1 MCFGS
6 LLDLPEYAASFVNYK
21 ALKKLIKQ
29 LSATPTIPAQR
40 TAEEIAQDGT
50 LDPQASLR
58 ANKEV
63 FFFRLEREIEKV
75 NAFYLQKESEFS
87 LRLKTLVDKKRVVQS
102 RTISNSKAPSNYM
115 ALFEGFQQFDGDLNK
130 LQQFVEINETAMSK
144 ILKKWDKTS
153 KSRMKELYLHR
164 AVEVQPCF
172 NREVLRDLSDRATTG
187 RLELEAWAEGENLQF
202 DTARPL
208 DRAAPA
214 FGTEEEELDLQILQS
229 ASTGN
234 LQTLREWVA
243 KLHSLSDAR
252 DRATRTFLTAIN
264 GFSDEVLALLLESGL
279 VDIHAEDDINERN
292 CLHEAAISG
301 RDFVLKAGLTASV
314 DIARPDVYGR
324 IPLHYACMHGR
335 VDMVREL
342 LLVGPHTVDMMDHDN
357 FTPLIHSIVKR
368 QLACAEQVLFSN
380 ARIDPFSDSDH
391 IPLNLACQHGSLPIV
406 KMLLERKAQLLPDA
420 EGLYTPTYD
429 KLYQWTPLFHAAS
442 EGCVP
447 CLRTLLE
454 LGVDAKV
461 ADEKGLS
468 AMYYAAWEGH
478 LECMLLLWAQPSH
491 ERPPQRPLDVL
502 NGKVFVQLLFDQ
514 GNLGSIAFDQAGR
527 HPAARMTISSKL
539 SDLIP
544 RTIMLP
550 IQDDSRTISFHV
562 DNLDTFAVDFEIFP
576 TFGSKVIAKSVA
588 LPVVFRAENSSTGSC
603 CLPLFDPRL
612 RAIGQLRFNFQVI
625 KPYHGDPLEITHFA
639 TYWKATSAVD
649 SEHNG
654 LVTGSSL
661 SGDYVQL
668 FVQLTRD
675 RVPVVYPQF
684 LINHHGIDIP
694 VCQLTYAQFQAI
706 GAGRNV
712 NQEQIFHFLKTQAVH
727 DMPQTH
733 RILAASF
740 TSLREIL
747 RQLPTDLSI
756 NLSILYPSGPE
767 EKSLDMNSLAD
778 VNSFADAI
786 LTEVFDHARI
796 ARDQNPDFMRSVVF
810 TSYNPNICTAL
821 NWKQPNYPVL
831 LCNDLGQ
838 IRDLARNVDSLPHVN
853 SSGRASMSIKESA
866 RIAQSNNFMG
876 LICRSSLLNV
886 VPALVETIKEL
897 GLVLVADTS
906 DETGQSDRG
915 DALSAANTMG
925 VAEWAYRMPDGV
937 NGVMKAN
944 GVLSSEGSLTGFLL
958 VPLFG
963 THQTALSDFLVF
975 TRRLARSLGPDRLEG
990 VLDRLDHD
998 VFKVSDP
1005 FHAQQS
1011 HRRKAKRKVQ
1021 RGQGQVDAQCCPS
1034 VFTAQFAQSLRQRVA
1049 LFLGLRPALRGSRI
1063 EAPVRSLLGE
1073 RDRSRPGARRRRHSG
1088 WRRKGNAGVEGALIV
1103 DLCSNAAGCE
1113 IQDRMEGRKDMVNM
1127 LGSIQAMPNELG
1139 LREGEVSRFF
1149 SRVIGA
1155 ILPVGSGPIG
1165 VT

>member
-1 MCFGS
+1 
-6 LLDLPEYAASFVNYK
+6 
-21 ALKKLIKQ
+21 
-29 LSATPTIPAQR
+29 
-40 TAEEIAQDGT
+40 
-50 LDPQASLR
+50 
-58 ANKEV
+58 
-63 FFFRLEREIEKV
+63 
-75 NAFYLQKESEFS
+75 
-87 LRLKTLVDKKRVVQS
+87 LKTLVDKKRVIQS
-102 RTISNSKAPSNYM
+102 RTVSNSKAPSNFV

-172 NREVLRDLSDRATTG
+172 NREVLRDLSDRATTA

-202 DTARPL
+202 DTSRPTE
-208 DRAAPA
+208 RAGAP
-214 FGTEEEELDLQILQS
+214 FGTEEEELDLQVLQS

-234 LQTLREWVA
+234 LQTLREWIA
-243 KLHSLSDAR
+243 KLLSFPDSR
-252 DRATRTFLTAIN
+252 DRATRTFLNAIN
-264 GFSDEVLALLLESGL
+264 GFADDVLGLLLESGL

-301 RDFVLKAGLTASV
+301 RDFVFKAGLTAGV
-314 DIARPDVYGR
+314 DFSRSDVYGR

-342 LLVGPHTVDMMDHDN
+342 LAAGPQTVDVMDHDN
-357 FTPLIHSIVKR
+357 FTPLIHSIVKN
-368 QLACAEQVLFSN
+368 QLACAEQVLHSN
-380 ARIDPFSDSDH
+380 ARIDPASESDH

-406 KMLLERKAQLLPDA
+406 KMLLERKARLLPDA
-420 EGLYTPTYD
+420 EGLYPQHMVARASQSPDLLLLLKQHGADLDQRD
-429 KLYQWTPLFHAAS
+429 KLYQWTPLFHASS

-461 ADEKGLS
+461 NDEKGLS

-478 LECMLLLWAQPSH
+478 LECMLLLWAQPSQSR
-491 ERPPQRPLDVL
+491 RPSQRPLDLL
-502 NGKVFVQLLFDQ
+502 NGVSFHEPGMMEDSGAMRRASSADMDIADGIPDLELPPPIIPLRRYGHNFLDKKVFVQLLFDQ

-527 HPAARMTISSKL
+527 HPAARLTISSKL

-544 RTIMLP
+544 RTIVLP

-588 LPVVFRAENSSTGSC
+588 LPVVFGAEKSSTGSC

-675 RVPVVYPQF
+675 RVPVLYPQF
-684 LINHHGIDIP
+684 MINHHGIDIP
-694 VCQLTYAQFQAI
+694 VCHLSYAQFQSL
-706 GAGRNV
+706 GAERGV
-712 NQEQIFHFLKTQAVH
+712 NQQEILQYLGTQAVN

-733 RILAASF
+733 RLLAASF
-740 TSLREIL
+740 MSLREVL
-747 RQLPTDLSI
+747 RQLPIDLNV
-756 NLSILYPSGPE
+756 NLSILYPSGAE
-767 EKSLDMNSLAD
+767 EKSLDLTALAD

-786 LTEVFDHARI
+786 LTDVFDHARV
-796 ARDQNPDFMRSVVF
+796 ARENSPDFMRSIVF

-821 NWKQPNYPVL
+821 NWKQPNCKHLPRVLTMMIEYKTNLLSLDPVL

-838 IRDLARNVDSLPHVN
+838 IRDLAGDVDALPLVN

-876 LICRSSLLNV
+876 LICRSSLLVCRSSFLTLV
-886 VPALVETIKEL
+886 VYFFTNRWRSLERRPC
-897 GLVLVADTS
+897 S
-906 DETGQSDRG
+906 RG
-915 DALSAANTMG
+915 D
-925 VAEWAYRMPDGV
+925 YQR
-937 NGVMKAN
+937 
-944 GVLSSEGSLTGFLL
+944 
-958 VPLFG
+958 
-963 THQTALSDFLVF
+963 
-975 TRRLARSLGPDRLEG
+975 TRPRAGGR
-990 VLDRLDHD
+990 H
-998 VFKVSDP
+998 
-1005 FHAQQS
+1005 
-1011 HRRKAKRKVQ
+1011 
-1021 RGQGQVDAQCCPS
+1021 
-1034 VFTAQFAQSLRQRVA
+1034 LR
-1049 LFLGLRPALRGSRI
+1049 
-1063 EAPVRSLLGE
+1063 
-1073 RDRSRPGARRRRHSG
+1073 
-1088 WRRKGNAGVEGALIV
+1088 
-1103 DLCSNAAGCE
+1103 
-1113 IQDRMEGRKDMVNM
+1113 
-1127 LGSIQAMPNELG
+1127 
-1139 LREGEVSRFF
+1139 
-1149 SRVIGA
+1149 
-1155 ILPVGSGPIG
+1155 
-1165 VT
+1165 